1 MAEARTAAL
10 IEVIR
15 LRNWFCWLLL
25 LVLCLGTGT
34 AIGASPADTKQVGP
48 EEVPASLAPRFIH
61 YNRMSSA
68 ARQAAAQGAYSQVTI
83 NSVPHWSAAF
93 SHDGTI
99 YPYTIVGNKPA
110 AGGMTQIRTA
120 LVPISL
126 EFDEYV
132 DQQGK
137 PLILDVTPAIARV
150 VQSPNFATY
159 NYGTGDV
166 QFADAVQRAQ
176 FASYSGP
183 NWHTQLALPRV
194 LAPVV
199 LEVPVGA
206 AKLYQSASGVLYAK
220 VDFNFFASQINTITQ
235 MAKLQVDEFPIL
247 LASNTLLYENGDASQ
262 CCILGFHT
270 AYETGHG
277 HNSISIQTF
286 AYASWLDSGI
296 FRDPE
301 IADVLPLS
309 HEISEWMNDPFVS
322 NAAPGWISPDGH
334 GCQEHIT
341 TGDPVEV
348 LPHPSFEVA
357 LNGFTYHPQTQ
368 ALLQWFTREAPSS
381 AFEHAYSFPDTSA
394 LKAPS
399 QACE

>member
-1 MAEARTAAL
+1 M
-10 IEVIR
+10 
-15 LRNWFCWLLL
+15 RNWFCWLLL

-99 YPYTIVGNKPA
+99 YPYTIVGSKPA
-110 AGGMTQIRTA
+110 AGGMTQIHTA

-132 DQQGK
+132 DQQGR
-137 PLILDVTPAIARV
+137 PLILDVTPSIARV

-277 HNSISIQTF
+277 HNSIS
-286 AYASWLDSGI
+286 
-296 FRDPE
+296 DP
-301 IADVLPLS
+301 DVRLCELAGLRHLS
-309 HEISEWMNDPFVS
+309 RSRNCRR
-322 NAAPGWISPDGH
+322 AAAEP
-334 GCQEHIT
+334 
-341 TGDPVEV
+341 
-348 LPHPSFEVA
+348 
-357 LNGFTYHPQTQ
+357 
-368 ALLQWFTREAPSS
+368 
-381 AFEHAYSFPDTSA
+381 
-394 LKAPS
+394 
-399 QACE
+399 